1 MTEGLTHTPIDFT
14 HRYLLLRKSEGRI
27 YSDKEVAGLP
37 AIDKEHKH
45 FYEWQV
51 RRDSSNR
58 LVKYLLKKK
67 KAFKILEVG
76 CGNGWLS
83 AKLSAISLSR
93 VTGIDINSE
102 ELNQAKRVF
111 SQIENLEFFN
121 CSLQDEIVSDRQFD
135 IIVFAASI
143 QYFSSLEKV
152 LEDALRILK
161 PGGEIHV
168 IDSPFY
174 KQNEIDAARL
184 RSNNY
189 YKAIG
194 FPEMSEQYFHHS
206 FDQLKSFNCDI
217 LFDPNSIINKVM
229 KNKTPFY
236 WVCIRNNA

>member
-1 MTEGLTHTPIDFT
+1 MTEGLTHTAIDFT
-14 HRYLLLRKSEGRI
+14 QQYFLLRKSEGRI

-51 RRDSSNR
+51 RKDSSNR

-152 LEDALRILK
+152 LGESLKVLK
-161 PGGEIHV
+161 PGGEVHI
-168 IDSPFY
+168 IDSHLY
-174 KQNEIDAARL
+174 KQNETDAARL
-184 RSNNY
+184 RSHDY
-189 YKAIG
+189 YNAIG
-194 FPEMSEQYFHHS
+194 FPEMNDQYFHHS
-206 FDQLKSFNCDI
+206 LEGLKSFNHDI
-217 LFDPNSIINKVM
+217 LYDPGSIINKFK
-229 KNKTPFY
+229 KNKNPFY
-236 WVCIRNNA
+236 WICIRSNA